1 MRGGVDHHGTPPHAG
16 DRARLRVDRGDGRV
30 GARPDDGPRRLGIAV
45 FVEVGDP
52 VRQRPVADEY
62 RVEDRLVLRDATPC
76 CTPRSTQAASAAA
89 PSRTRED
96 RFIVALTL
104 PMTSENGKTSRA
116 FASPK

>member
-1 MRGGVDHHGTPPHAG
+1 MAGGSRVGGEGAAGGPLRGGVDPQGSPPHAG

-62 RVEDRLVLRDATPC
+62 RVEDRLDTQGCDPVLYTEVDT
-76 CTPRSTQAASAAA
+76 
-89 PSRTRED
+89 
-96 RFIVALTL
+96 
-104 PMTSENGKTSRA
+104 GG
-116 FASPK
+116 